1 MGALRPFRFFISFVP
16 SYFVIMDVRVCR
28 CRRKSRRYAALPFGG
43 FDPPPG
49 PRPLCGHCPGLI
61 LRLAATRLPGALHL
75 CSMPGRA
82 YGATV
87 TSAASHAFIFHRK
100 MGALRPFRFFY
111 IIRSVVFR
119 NHGCT
124 RASLSAKEPQL
135 CGSAFWR
142 TTKAPDYE
150 CGCVRCPRLISG
162 FGAMRFFSRCAC
174 RGVG

>member
-43 FDPPPG
+43 FDPPPSG

-87 TSAASHAFIFHRK
+87 TSAALHAFIFHRK
-100 MGALRPFRFFY
+100 WVLCAHSVFFISSVPSYFVIMDVRVRRCRRKSRSYAALPFGGLR
-111 IIRSVVFR
+111 
-119 NHGCT
+119 
-124 RASLSAKEPQL
+124 KP
-135 CGSAFWR
+135 R
-142 TTKAPDYE
+142 TTSA
-150 CGCVRCPRLISG
+150 GAFVVRG
-162 FGAMRFFSRCAC
+162 
-174 RGVG
+174 

>member
-1 MGALRPFRFFISFVP
+1 MPRRWYCESGRVGNRPLFRAPDLRKEARGSL
-16 SYFVIMDVRVCR
+16 YTYARR

-61 LRLAATRLPGALHL
+61 LRLAATRLPGALRL

-100 MGALRPFRFFY
+100 WALCAHSVFY

-124 RASLSAKEPQL
+124 RVSLSAKEPPL
-135 CGSAFWR
+135 RGSAFSGAS
-142 TTKAPDYE
+142 TL
-150 CGCVRCPRLISG
+150 PRG
-162 FGAMRFFSRCAC
+162 FDRSAAIA
-174 RGVG
+174 RG

>member
-1 MGALRPFRFFISFVP
+1 MGALRPFRFFISSVP

-28 CRRKSRRYAALPFGG
+28 CRRKSRRYAALPFRGLR
-43 FDPPPG
+43 PPRG

-61 LRLAATRLPGALHL
+61 LRLAATRLPGALRL
-75 CSMPGRA
+75 CSMPSLA

-100 MGALRPFRFFY
+100 WALCAHSVFY